1 MLKVTKISAIVLM
14 FYILFYL
21 QIWGDNHLILYGS
34 AILTAGSMIIYCLQ
48 EGYIDLSKVPF
59 GVWNNLIIVAYSL
72 ITGIFVAYNYST
84 VVSSSITLAAY
95 SIVCVAMC
103 YVSSEEGSFEWV
115 LKILIVLS
123 FVCSV
128 YSLFR
133 GAVWEG
139 YGKTLSRSNN
149 PHAFAAVMNLGIFSA
164 AYIIKSKERSRSI
177 IYEALII
184 LFFYSIIASG
194 SRKYLIASVC
204 LILIWIITIF
214 RDRWASGDNKDR
226 LILFFIFMLLL
237 VAGIYIYRHI
247 YVGSSMHQ
255 RMLNSDDMGNQN
267 RIRNYRKALEIF
279 IENPVFGGGYDQFQ
293 FYSGAGGYA
302 HSTYAEAIADFG
314 LVGCIIYFTPII
326 VSTFR
331 IINNAIGAQRD
342 YHSWLVFAFCISE
355 LFIGIGQIFFMEFY
369 HFPAWMILFY
379 YSQKVKEQRLKAIQQ
394 VKPTS
399 KYIRA

>member
-1 MLKVTKISAIVLM
+1 M

-34 AILTAGSMIIYCLQ
+34 AIFTAGSMIIYCVQ
-48 EGYIDLSKVPF
+48 EGHVDFSKVPY
-59 GVWNNLIIVAYSL
+59 GVWNNLIVVVYSL
-72 ITGIFVAYNYST
+72 ITGSFIAYNYST

-95 SIVCVAMC
+95 SIVCVSMC

-115 LKILIVLS
+115 LKALVFLA
-123 FVCSV
+123 FVCSL
-128 YSLFR
+128 YAFFR
-133 GAVWEG
+133 GTVWEG
-139 YGKTLSRSNN
+139 YGRTLSSFNN
-149 PHAFAAVMNLGIFSA
+149 PHVFAAVMNLGIFSA
-164 AYIIKSKERSRSI
+164 AYIIEDKERSRSL
-177 IYEALII
+177 IYTALIV

-194 SRKYLIASVC
+194 SRKYLIASAC
-204 LILIWIITIF
+204 LILIWAFTLL
-214 RDRWASGDNKDR
+214 RVRWANGDTQDR
-226 LILFFIFMLLL
+226 LILIILLFVFVAVGIFIF
-237 VAGIYIYRHI
+237 RHM

-255 RMLNSDDMGNQN
+255 RMLDENDMGNQH

-279 IENPVFGGGYDQFQ
+279 IENPLFGGGYDQFR
-293 FYSGAGGYA
+293 YLSGAGGYA

-326 VSTFR
+326 VATYR
-331 IINNAIGAQRD
+331 IMHNAISIQRD

-379 YSQKVKEQRLKAIQQ
+379 NSQIVEKQRLKTIQQ
-394 VKPTS
+394 VKPIS
-399 KYIRA
+399 KYIRS